1 MIFYVIELQSSTTGA
16 VISFAFTNQPDAE
29 AKYHELLAVA
39 AKSAVPKHGAMLISG
54 DGFVI
59 KEEFYDH
66 TVPAAE
72 E

>member
-29 AKYHELLAVA
+29 AKYHELLSVA

>member
-1 MIFYVIELQSSTTGA
+1 MIFYVIELQTTSTGA

-29 AKYHELLAVA
+29 AKYHELLSVA
-39 AKSAVPKHGAMLISG
+39 AKSAVPKHGAMLISE
-54 DGFVI
+54 DGFMI

-72 E
+72 

>member
-29 AKYHELLAVA
+29 AKYHELLSVA
-39 AKSAVPKHGAMLISG
+39 AKSAVPKHGAMLISE
-54 DGFVI
+54 DGFVV

-66 TVPAAE
+66 TTPEAE
-72 E
+72 

>member
-29 AKYHELLAVA
+29 AKYHELLSVA
-39 AKSAVPKHGAMLISG
+39 AKSAVPKHGAMLISE
-54 DGFVI
+54 DGFLI

-66 TVPAAE
+66 TAAE
-72 E
+72 